1 MQNLMTGSAYSRRLI
16 EVERRQG
23 LPVGRKRGTSAFCRF
38 VEGSNDLIIFNH
50 RMTEHHT
57 EGENKMGEII
67 DKTKGRLKQA
77 AGNLTGNKDMKREGK
92 VDELKG
98 KVEGV
103 AKDLKHAIKGAAK

>member
-1 MQNLMTGSAYSRRLI
+1 
-16 EVERRQG
+16 
-23 LPVGRKRGTSAFCRF
+23 
-38 VEGSNDLIIFNH
+38 
-50 RMTEHHT
+50 
-57 EGENKMGEII
+57 MGEII